1 MTELTPIDENNL
13 KTSYIKFSSNYQF
26 NVILIYILSLEV
38 IIKLTSNILEKNLK
52 SEQLQ
57 NILIKAINSY
67 LDVIS
72 FYKNNYLKF
81 NLDNINLNIPSDYID
96 SVNNKISL
104 VNSKNIN
111 SFSFNLLISGIIINY
126 NSEDKANLFKNNNN
140 FVNNKR
146 KYSTLISH
154 NNILKRNFSTS
165 SRKLINNEQIKNNY
179 NLNYNKSIFSILDKI
194 KELTKENYQI
204 NIYRTIQDLQPHIYK
219 VFILNDPSSLKRAF
233 PYLYIFL
240 DDIRIYLI
248 TYNVITTY
256 FRRSSRNTICN
267 FVADQVLFFIFKTYF
282 LPIILN
288 ESKGSS
294 SINKKLTNLKKSE
307 LI

>member
-57 NILIKAINSY
+57 NI
-67 LDVIS
+67 
-72 FYKNNYLKF
+72 
-81 NLDNINLNIPSDYID
+81 LNIPSDYID

-194 KELTKENYQI
+194 KELTKDKKYNPKKVQLSIENI
-204 NIYRTIQDLQPHIYK
+204 
-219 VFILNDPSSLKRAF
+219 
-233 PYLYIFL
+233 
-240 DDIRIYLI
+240 
-248 TYNVITTY
+248 
-256 FRRSSRNTICN
+256 
-267 FVADQVLFFIFKTYF
+267 
-282 LPIILN
+282 
-288 ESKGSS
+288 
-294 SINKKLTNLKKSE
+294 
-307 LI
+307 

>member
-194 KELTKENYQI
+194 KELTKDKKYNPKKVQLSIENI
-204 NIYRTIQDLQPHIYK
+204 
-219 VFILNDPSSLKRAF
+219 
-233 PYLYIFL
+233 
-240 DDIRIYLI
+240 
-248 TYNVITTY
+248 
-256 FRRSSRNTICN
+256 
-267 FVADQVLFFIFKTYF
+267 
-282 LPIILN
+282 
-288 ESKGSS
+288 
-294 SINKKLTNLKKSE
+294 
-307 LI
+307 